1 MKRMMIMALSLA
13 LLLVGCGSKSNQET
27 TNVKE
32 SKGTIVFGMTD
43 WTSTKAPSAIMKVL
57 LESEGYQVEYKKAEQ
72 PVLFLGLKKQ
82 DIDFF
87 MDAWLP
93 YTEAPLWEKYQ
104 NDLVKVAT
112 SYENAPLGWV
122 VPTYV
127 EANSISDLKGK
138 AEQFEGK
145 IIGLSEGSGMTETS
159 RQMIKDYELNY
170 EYISSGEAA
179 MMTEAKRKIEAKEP
193 VIFLGWRPHSMFQK
207 FDLKFL
213 EDPKENFKSDNVY
226 VISYKGI
233 DEKHPEVYKIMS
245 RWSIDVG
252 ELEAMMLENEEKGT
266 SFEEL
271 AKKWIENHP
280 EKVNELLGKK

>member
-1 MKRMMIMALSLA
+1 M
-13 LLLVGCGSKSNQET
+13 LVGCSSQSSNQET
-27 TNVKE
+27 TKTE
-32 SKGTIVFGMTD
+32 PSKGTIVLGMTE
-43 WTSTKAPSAIMKVL
+43 WTSTKAPSAIMKAL
-57 LESEGYQVEYKKAEQ
+57 LESKGYEVEYKKAEQ

-87 MDAWLP
+87 MDTWLP

-122 VPTYV
+122 VPSYV
-127 EANSISDLKGK
+127 EVNSISDLKGK
-138 AEQFEGK
+138 ENQFEGK

-159 RQMIKDYELNY
+159 RKMIKEYGLNVDYVA
-170 EYISSGEAA
+170 SGEAA
-179 MMTEAKRKIEAKEP
+179 MMTEAKRKIDRKEP
-193 VIFLGWRPHSMFQK
+193 IIFLGWRPHSMFQK
-207 FDLKFL
+207 FELKFL
-213 EDPKENFKSDNVY
+213 EDPKGNFKTDNVY

-233 DEKHPEVYKIMS
+233 EKKHPEVYDIMS

-252 ELEAMMLENEEKGT
+252 DLETMMFENEEKGT

-271 AKKWIENHP
+271 AKKWIEEHP
-280 EKVNELLGKK
+280 EKVKELLGQ